1 MNHQSRENIFE
12 QLKIDEGIKYECYRC
27 SENVL
32 TFGVG
37 HKILEDDPEYDKPIG
52 TPVTQDRV
60 WEVFQTDLDIAISEC
75 EILFTGDTWND
86 FPDEVQEVCVNMMF
100 NLGRPRYSKFVKHI
114 AALKS
119 HNWFK
124 AGVEARDSRWHTQVG
139 DRAERLCKRL
149 EALSI

>member
-1 MNHQSRENIFE
+1 MNKRNVFE

-37 HKILEDDPEYDKPIG
+37 HKILEDDPEYGKPIG

-60 WEVFQTDLDIAISEC
+60 WEVFQTDLDTAISEC

-114 AALKS
+114 DALKS
-119 HNWFK
+119 HDWIK
-124 AGVEARDSRWHTQVG
+124 AGAEARDSRWHTQVG

>member
-37 HKILEDDPEYDKPIG
+37 HKILEDDPEYDKPVG

-75 EILFTGDTWND
+75 EVMFGKYTWYG

-100 NLGRPRYSKFVKHI
+100 NLGRPRYSKFRKHI
-114 AALKS
+114 AALKDYD
-119 HNWFK
+119 WAL
-124 AGVEARDSRWHTQVG
+124 AGAEARDSRWHTQVG

-149 EALSI
+149 EALAS